1 MVHRAIIERFRANEN
16 LPSLPGVAVEVL
28 ALTEQPDCTI
38 DQLANVIQNDPAI
51 TARILKIINSPLFGV
66 AKGITSIKQA
76 STLLGMRKLRIMA
89 LSFSIVQAIRR
100 PEGDETFDYEAY
112 WRQALTAAVA
122 SRLLATKTARPL
134 AEDAFVAGL
143 LHNIGTVAGY
153 LTAPDLFQPLLKRG
167 KATGRWSVD
176 DEIELLGA
184 THATL
189 SAELLKVW
197 GLPEALRVGV
207 ESYRDAAPLKTTGS
221 TTPGLAHL
229 IAAGVSIAEL
239 FGGDAS
245 VADIEFCRARCM
257 QLTGIDR
264 ELLEQVLDAVATRVQ
279 EIAGMLVVKIGPTL
293 TYEQIQRQAEEQL
306 SQAIASPTGEV
317 PRPRSRGKAA

>member
-1 MVHRAIIERFRANEN
+1 MPHGAIVERFRANEN

-100 PEGDETFDYEAY
+100 PEGDGAFDYEAY

-122 SRLLATKTARPL
+122 SRLLATKTARPIT
-134 AEDAFVAGL
+134 EEAFVAGL
-143 LHNIGTVAGY
+143 LHNIGIVAGY
-153 LTAPDLFQPLLKRG
+153 LTAPDLFHPLLERSHKN
-167 KATGRWSVD
+167 GRWTVE

-184 THATL
+184 THALL
-189 SAELLKVW
+189 SAELLRVW
-197 GLPEALRVGV
+197 GLPEPLSIGV
-207 ESYRDAAPLKTTGS
+207 EHYREAAPLDES
-221 TTPGLAHL
+221 RPTTPDLAHL

-239 FGGDAS
+239 FAGDAS
-245 VADIEFCRARCM
+245 MADIELCRTRCI

-306 SQAIASPTGEV
+306 SQAIASPTGEASP
-317 PRPRSRGKAA
+317 PRKRGKAA